1 MSNHSKVSSEEL
13 DALLPQTEVNPR
25 QMSQVERK
33 IRTRCILIASF
44 WLLRIFLVTY
54 FPEFILATRAETQLL
69 TPDEVNGL
77 LLIRISMVALG
88 ASIYLFSF
96 FTNHYFRTVNV
107 LALVIVS
114 CLIWSDM
121 EVYILS
127 SIGDLTLPS
136 LGMIMLRFIPL
147 TLLFLNYL
155 DIRK

>member
-13 DALLPQTEVNPR
+13 DALLPQTEVTSH

-77 LLIRISMVALG
+77 LLIRISMVVLG
-88 ASIYLFSF
+88 ATIYLLSF
-96 FTNHYFRTVNV
+96 FTNQYFRTINV

-127 SIGDLTLPS
+127 SIGELTLPS
-136 LGMIMLRFIPL
+136 LGMIMFRFIPL
-147 TLLFLNYL
+147 TLLFLNYI

>member
-1 MSNHSKVSSEEL
+1 MSNLSKVSSEEL
-13 DALLPQTEVNPR
+13 NALFHHTEVTAR
-25 QMSQVERK
+25 QMSRVERR
-33 IRTRCILIASF
+33 IRTRCILISAF
-44 WLLRIFLVTY
+44 WLLRIFLVIY
-54 FPEFILATRAETQLL
+54 FPEFVLATRAETQLL
-69 TPDEVNGL
+69 SPGEVNGL

-88 ASIYLFSF
+88 ALIYLVSF

-127 SIGDLTLPS
+127 SLGNLTLPS
-136 LGMIMLRFIPL
+136 LGMIMIRFIPL

>member
-77 LLIRISMVALG
+77 LLIRISMVVLG
-88 ASIYLFSF
+88 ATIYLLSF
-96 FTNHYFRTVNV
+96 FTNQYFRTINV

-127 SIGDLTLPS
+127 SIGELTLPS
-136 LGMIMLRFIPL
+136 LGMIMFRFIPL
-147 TLLFLNYL
+147 TLLFLNYI

>member
-1 MSNHSKVSSEEL
+1 MSNHSKVSLEEL
-13 DALLPQTEVNPR
+13 DALLPQTEVTSH

-33 IRTRCILIASF
+33 IRTRCILIVAF

-69 TPDEVNGL
+69 TPDEVSGL
-77 LLIRISMVALG
+77 LLIRISMVVLG
-88 ASIYLFSF
+88 ATIYLLSF
-96 FTNHYFRTVNV
+96 FTNQYFRTINV

-127 SIGDLTLPS
+127 SIGELTLPS
-136 LGMIMLRFIPL
+136 LGMIMFRFIPL
-147 TLLFLNYL
+147 ILLFLNYI

>member
-77 LLIRISMVALG
+77 LLIRISMVVLG
-88 ASIYLFSF
+88 ATIYLLSF
-96 FTNHYFRTVNV
+96 FTNQYFRTINV

-127 SIGDLTLPS
+127 SIGELTLPS
-136 LGMIMLRFIPL
+136 LGMIMFRFITL
-147 TLLFLNYL
+147 TLLFLNYI

>member
-13 DALLPQTEVNPR
+13 NALLPQTEVTQH

-33 IRTRCILIASF
+33 IRTRCILIVAF

-77 LLIRISMVALG
+77 LLIRISMVVLG
-88 ASIYLFSF
+88 ATIYLLSF
-96 FTNHYFRTVNV
+96 FTNQYFRTINV

-127 SIGDLTLPS
+127 SIGELTLPS
-136 LGMIMLRFIPL
+136 LGMIMFRFIPL
-147 TLLFLNYL
+147 ILLFLNYI

>member
-13 DALLPQTEVNPR
+13 DALLPQTEVTPH

-33 IRTRCILIASF
+33 IRTRCILIVAF

-77 LLIRISMVALG
+77 LLIRISMVVLG
-88 ASIYLFSF
+88 ATIYLLSF
-96 FTNHYFRTVNV
+96 FTNQYFRTINV

-127 SIGDLTLPS
+127 SIGELTLPS
-136 LGMIMLRFIPL
+136 LGMIMFRFIPL
-147 TLLFLNYL
+147 TLLFLNYI

>member
-13 DALLPQTEVNPR
+13 DALLPQTEVTQH

-33 IRTRCILIASF
+33 IRTRCILIVAF

-77 LLIRISMVALG
+77 LLIRISMVVLG
-88 ASIYLFSF
+88 ATIYLLSF
-96 FTNHYFRTVNV
+96 FTNQYFRTINV

-127 SIGDLTLPS
+127 SIGELTLPS
-136 LGMIMLRFIPL
+136 LGMIMFRFIPL
-147 TLLFLNYL
+147 TLLFLNYI

>member
-13 DALLPQTEVNPR
+13 NALLPQTEVTQH

-33 IRTRCILIASF
+33 IRTRCILIVAF

-77 LLIRISMVALG
+77 LLIRISMVVLG
-88 ASIYLFSF
+88 ATIYLLSF
-96 FTNHYFRTVNV
+96 LTNQYFRTINV

-127 SIGDLTLPS
+127 SIGELTLPS
-136 LGMIMLRFIPL
+136 LGMIMFRFIPL
-147 TLLFLNYL
+147 TLLFLNYI

>member
-13 DALLPQTEVNPR
+13 DALLPQTEVTQH

-33 IRTRCILIASF
+33 IRTRCILIVAF

-69 TPDEVNGL
+69 TPDEMNGL
-77 LLIRISMVALG
+77 LLIRISMVVLG
-88 ASIYLFSF
+88 ATIYLLSF
-96 FTNHYFRTVNV
+96 FTNQYFRTINV

-127 SIGDLTLPS
+127 SIGELTLPS
-136 LGMIMLRFIPL
+136 LGMIMFRFIPL
-147 TLLFLNYL
+147 TLLFLNYI

>member
-1 MSNHSKVSSEEL
+1 MSNHSKVSLEEL
-13 DALLPQTEVNPR
+13 DALFPQTEVTIH
-25 QMSQVERK
+25 QMSRVEKK
-33 IRTRCILIASF
+33 IRTRCILICAF
-44 WLLRIFLVTY
+44 WLFRIFSAIY
-54 FPEFILATRAETQLL
+54 FPEFVLATRAETQLL
-69 TPDEVNGL
+69 SPDEVNGL
-77 LLIRISMVALG
+77 LLVRISMVALG

>member
-1 MSNHSKVSSEEL
+1 MSNHSKVSLEEL
-13 DALLPQTEVNPR
+13 DALFPQVEVTTR
-25 QMSQVERK
+25 QMSRVEKK
-33 IRTRCILIASF
+33 IRTRCILICAF
-44 WLLRIFLVTY
+44 WLFRIFLTIY
-54 FPEFILATRAETQLL
+54 FPEFVLATRAETQLL
-69 TPDEVNGL
+69 SPDEVNGL
-77 LLIRISMVALG
+77 LLIRVSMVALG
-88 ASIYLFSF
+88 ASIYLFAF
-96 FTNHYFRTVNV
+96 FTNHYFRTINV

>member
-13 DALLPQTEVNPR
+13 DALLPQTEVTQH

-33 IRTRCILIASF
+33 IRTRCILIVAF

-77 LLIRISMVALG
+77 LLIRISMVVLG
-88 ASIYLFSF
+88 ATIYLLSF
-96 FTNHYFRTVNV
+96 FTNQYFRTINV

-127 SIGDLTLPS
+127 SIGELTLPS
-136 LGMIMLRFIPL
+136 LGMIMFRFIPL
-147 TLLFLNYL
+147 ILLFLNYI

>member
-1 MSNHSKVSSEEL
+1 MSNHSKVSLEEL
-13 DALLPQTEVNPR
+13 DALFPQTEVTIH
-25 QMSQVERK
+25 QMSRVEKK
-33 IRTRCILIASF
+33 IRTRCILISAF
-44 WLLRIFLVTY
+44 WLFRIFLTIY
-54 FPEFILATRAETQLL
+54 FPEFVLATRAETQLL
-69 TPDEVNGL
+69 SPDEVNGL

>member
-13 DALLPQTEVNPR
+13 DALLPQTEVTPL

-33 IRTRCILIASF
+33 IRTRCILITAF

-54 FPEFILATRAETQLL
+54 FPEFILVTRAETQLL

-77 LLIRISMVALG
+77 LLIRISMVVLG
-88 ASIYLFSF
+88 ATIYLLSF
-96 FTNHYFRTVNV
+96 FTNQYFRTINV

-127 SIGDLTLPS
+127 SIGELTLPS
-136 LGMIMLRFIPL
+136 LGMIMFRFIPL
-147 TLLFLNYL
+147 TLLFLNYI

>member
-13 DALLPQTEVNPR
+13 DALLPQTEVTQH

-33 IRTRCILIASF
+33 IRTRCILIVAF

-77 LLIRISMVALG
+77 LLIRISMVVLG
-88 ASIYLFSF
+88 ATIYLLSF
-96 FTNHYFRTVNV
+96 FTNHYFRTINV

-127 SIGDLTLPS
+127 SIGELTLPS
-136 LGMIMLRFIPL
+136 LGMIMFRFIPL
-147 TLLFLNYL
+147 TLLFLNYI

>member
-13 DALLPQTEVNPR
+13 DALLPQTEVTSH

-33 IRTRCILIASF
+33 IRTRCILIVAF

-77 LLIRISMVALG
+77 LLIRISMVVLG
-88 ASIYLFSF
+88 ATIYLLSF
-96 FTNHYFRTVNV
+96 FTNQYFRTINV

-127 SIGDLTLPS
+127 SIGELTLPS
-136 LGMIMLRFIPL
+136 LGMIMFRFIPL
-147 TLLFLNYL
+147 TLLFLNYI

>member
-13 DALLPQTEVNPR
+13 DALLPQTEVTQH

-33 IRTRCILIASF
+33 IRTRCILIVAF

-69 TPDEVNGL
+69 TPDEVSGL
-77 LLIRISMVALG
+77 LLIRISMVVLG
-88 ASIYLFSF
+88 ATIYLLSF
-96 FTNHYFRTVNV
+96 FTNQYFRTINV

-127 SIGDLTLPS
+127 SIGELTLPS
-136 LGMIMLRFIPL
+136 LGMIMFRFIPL
-147 TLLFLNYL
+147 TLLFLNYI

>member
-13 DALLPQTEVNPR
+13 DALLPQTEVTPH

-33 IRTRCILIASF
+33 IRTRCILIVAF

-69 TPDEVNGL
+69 TPDEVNGM
-77 LLIRISMVALG
+77 LLIRISMVVLG
-88 ASIYLFSF
+88 ATIYLLSF
-96 FTNHYFRTVNV
+96 FTNQYFRTINV

-127 SIGDLTLPS
+127 SIGELTLPS
-136 LGMIMLRFIPL
+136 LGMIMFRFIPL
-147 TLLFLNYL
+147 TLLFLNYI